1 MKKSKKELAAL
12 LFGALL
18 TFLFTQ
24 SIFSQSNSE
33 KIDELVSSYYSLGK
47 FNGTVLV
54 AEKGEILLSKG
65 YGYAN
70 FEWEIPNTPD
80 TKFRIGSMT
89 KQFTSMLIMQLYEE
103 GKIDL
108 HAPITCYLKYYRKET
123 GDSITIHHLLTHMS
137 GIPSFTDNPEFSDK
151 IQFKKYEI
159 KDFVINFCSNDLQF
173 KPGSNYRYS
182 NSGYFILGAIIEEVT
197 GNSYEEELNKR
208 IFVPLGMTGSGYDHH
223 NVIIT
228 KRADGYRSTYDGI
241 ENAPYVNMMPPFAA
255 GALYSTT
262 EDLFLWDRALYSN
275 QLINE
280 ETKKIMLT
288 PHVLNLGYGWWIAT
302 STDGKIAVVHDGA
315 ITGFRS
321 LIVRLVESDQLI
333 VILDNSTSSFVQP
346 IAFGINRILAHM
358 PYSPAEYSIEDI
370 VLEELKKNGIDKA
383 KERFKELYNNPD
395 AKVTSSSLNTLGY
408 RLIGWGKIE
417 DAIECFKLN
426 ANTFPDEANLWDSLA
441 EGYMKSGDKEKAI
454 QNYKKSLELNPE
466 NNNAREKLKELK

>member
-197 GNSYEEELNKR
+197 GYSYEEELNKR

-280 ETKKIMLT
+280 ETKKI
-288 PHVLNLGYGWWIAT
+288 I
-302 STDGKIAVVHDGA
+302 
-315 ITGFRS
+315 
-321 LIVRLVESDQLI
+321 
-333 VILDNSTSSFVQP
+333 
-346 IAFGINRILAHM
+346 RILAHM

-426 ANTFPDEANLWDSLA
+426 ANKFPDEANLWDSLA